1 VFYSAERENKIRS
14 LNEKSPAAI
23 LEAINNPPGTKRRNL
38 AAVEEG
44 ESKNQQNESKSEYMI
59 KIEVM
64 EMLKISPTTVYNYT
78 KKGLLKQYK
87 IERKNY
93 YKREEV
99 MKLLEGNKR

>member
-1 VFYSAERENKIRS
+1 MFYSAERENKIRS

-23 LEAINNPPGTKRRNL
+23 LEAINNPPGTKRRSF
-38 AAVEEG
+38 AVEEG
-44 ESKNQQNESKSEYMI
+44 EDKNQQNESKSEYMI

-64 EMLKISPTTVYNYT
+64 ETLKISPTTVYNYT
-78 KKGLLKQYK
+78 KRGLLKQYK